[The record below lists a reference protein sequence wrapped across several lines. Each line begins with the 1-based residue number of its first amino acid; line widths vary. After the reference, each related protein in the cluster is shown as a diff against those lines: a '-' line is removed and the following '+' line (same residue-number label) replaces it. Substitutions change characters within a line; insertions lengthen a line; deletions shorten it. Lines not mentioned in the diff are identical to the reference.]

1 MNNNLSDLVVNTIDN
16 MKFNTIYD
24 CSEDTYMINITVSD
38 ELYNNK
44 SENRVNQITN
54 HIKNIIKIS
63 TKHLSDQ
70 KYIVN
75 INII

>member
-1 MNNNLSDLVVNTIDN
+1 MNNNLSDLLVNTVDN

-24 CSEDTYMINITVSD
+24 CSEGTYTINITVSN

-63 TKHLSDQ
+63 TKHLIDE
-70 KYIVN
+70 KFIVN
-75 INII
+75 INTI